1 MKTILDVVKDLRES
15 DPPLTYL
22 RRDESVAYGKFL
34 KSEVVDW
41 NGRTRIVPSE
51 ALSLPGRPSDRSA
64 CSNTQPQT
72 RNARLGTRHDK
83 ISATY

>member
-41 NGRTRIVPSE
+41 NGRTRIVPSYVLKLGYILVE
-51 ALSLPGRPSDRSA
+51 SVRRPHATHRLENRDSICRPG
-64 CSNTQPQT
+64 
-72 RNARLGTRHDK
+72 
-83 ISATY
+83 